1 MPLSPLPLTVQFTKF
16 LDLIEKALKE
26 KGIRF
31 TRIDGSKS
39 APERIRAM
47 SQFGSDAPDTP
58 RFILCSLHAAGTGI
72 NLTRGNH
79 IFMMDT
85 WWNLAAENQAMDR
98 VHRIGQTRNVRVV
111 RFIMAGSIEDRMVAL
126 QEAKAT
132 MGKGAMEKLKPE
144 EQRKARITA
153 LKELFL
159 IGTKNTEEG
168 EC

>member
-1 MPLSPLPLTVQFTKF
+1 
-16 LDLIEKALKE
+16 
-26 KGIRF
+26 
-31 TRIDGSKS
+31 
-39 APERIRAM
+39 
-47 SQFGSDAPDTP
+47 
-58 RFILCSLHAAGTGI
+58 
-72 NLTRGNH
+72 
-79 IFMMDT
+79 
-85 WWNLAAENQAMDR
+85 LAAENQAMDR